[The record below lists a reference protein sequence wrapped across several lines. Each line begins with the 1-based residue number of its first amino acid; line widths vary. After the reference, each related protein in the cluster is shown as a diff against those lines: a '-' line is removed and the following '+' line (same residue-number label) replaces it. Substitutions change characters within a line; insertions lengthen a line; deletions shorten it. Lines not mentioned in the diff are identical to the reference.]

1 MKYKILTLFICA
13 YCLIPQL
20 SVKAFT
26 PERKITGIEEL
37 LNRGLLSVMLS
48 SKGGYQEDC
57 MQIVLRSNS
66 PDTLHTAIEPGR
78 RLIAEDSVYQDIL
91 IVKEQ
96 LITLLPRET
105 KTISSYGFCCQS
117 SDASPAKG
125 SKFRLGYMA
134 PPEWVRLAQLINKN
148 SYPPEAIQHA
158 IWVLSDNHDISSI
171 HSDNINE
178 IQALRELTAEIK
190 GVKLPWYTLTYVKDT
205 AHVFSNKAE
214 RVFGNFDYYVQ
225 NNGMVS
231 IIVKTPDGRVVK
243 KLVNNAASNPGT
255 YTYYLN
261 MDVSQLPKG
270 TYLIFVYEDY
280 NKLVLK
286 KDFSI

>member
-1 MKYKILTLFICA
+1 M
-13 YCLIPQL
+13 IPQL
-20 SVKAFT
+20 SLKAST
-26 PERKITGIEEL
+26 AESKLSGIEEL
-37 LNRGLLSVMLS
+37 VNKGLLSVMLN

-66 PDTLHTAIEPGR
+66 PDTLRTAIEAGR
-78 RLIAEDSVYQDIL
+78 RLIADDSIYQDIL

-105 KTISSYGFCCQS
+105 KTIAAYGFCCQS
-117 SDASPAKG
+117 SDAAPAKG

-134 PPEWVRLAQLINKN
+134 PPAWVRLTQLINKN

-158 IWVLSDNHDISSI
+158 VWVLSDNHDISSV

-190 GVKLPWYTLTYVKDT
+190 GVKLPWYTLTFVKDT
-205 AHVFSNKAE
+205 ARLFSNKAE
-214 RVFGNFDYYVQ
+214 RVFGNFDYYLQ

-231 IIVKTPDGRVVK
+231 IIVKTTDGRVVK
-243 KLVNNAASNPGT
+243 KLVNGAASNPGT
-255 YTYYLN
+255 YTYYLD

-270 TYLIFVYEDY
+270 TYTIFVYADY
-280 NKLVLK
+280 SKLVLK